1 VKRLRPPVV
10 ALIVAA
16 LAGVLLVVVVA
27 TLSQQGDMA
36 QETAK
41 KATTTAQAARGAV
54 AQTDRKASAAK
65 AKATSVEKR
74 VKVVEVRTV
83 RDHTVLREK
92 QIIGPDGKP
101 GPGGLRGPPGR
112 PGKVPFTLTDVLAG
126 LSPLLTEALADR
138 LPAALETACGGS
150 CNGRDGADGKDAPL
164 VTQEMV
170 DLAMAHYCDAHNQCA
185 STVPGPAG
193 AQGPAGADGAPGP
206 VGPQG
211 PQGDPGPQGIQGDAG
226 PAGPQG
232 PPGPVCTA
240 PGVPDP
246 ACP

>member
-150 CNGRDGADGKDAPL
+150 CNGHDGKDGRDAPP

-170 DLAMAHYCDAHNQCA
+170 DLAMTRYCDAHNGCA
-185 STVPGPAG
+185 GPQGVPGAPGAQGADGQPGTPGPAG
-193 AQGPAGADGAPGP
+193 PA
-206 VGPQG
+206 G
-211 PQGDPGPQGIQGDAG
+211 PQGDPGPAG
-226 PAGPQG
+226 S
-232 PPGPVCTA
+232 PGADGVTTTVLIVCTA
-240 PGVPDP
+240 PGVPVP
-246 ACP
+246 ECP